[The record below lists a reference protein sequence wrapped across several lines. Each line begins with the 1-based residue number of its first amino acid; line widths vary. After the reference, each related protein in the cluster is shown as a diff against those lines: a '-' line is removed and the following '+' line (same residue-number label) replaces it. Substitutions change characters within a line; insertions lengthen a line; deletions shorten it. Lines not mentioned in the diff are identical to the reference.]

1 MQQDS
6 SAIYLANSL
15 RDELNRYREGEKLPS
30 SRALIERFQV
40 SPVTVSRAIA
50 LLAAEGLVV
59 SRPGAGVFRAPA
71 RSTPAAPGD
80 VSWQEVALSADPHPA
95 GAGVHNLD
103 AAGVLATLAA
113 PPPEVI
119 DLSGGY
125 LHTSMQPERALDAA
139 LARAGH
145 RPGTWSRPPVEGISE
160 LREWFARDI
169 AGPAGTLASSDVLI
183 TAGGQSALA
192 TAVRA
197 LTVPGAA
204 VLVESPTYPGLLA
217 AARAA
222 GLRPVPVPV
231 DADGVRPDL
240 LAQAFHDTRARL
252 FVCQPL
258 FHNPTGTTLAP
269 HRREQVLNAARE
281 AGAFVIED
289 DFARRLTHSDS
300 PPPPPPLAARDPD
313 GVVIH
318 IRSLTKTTS
327 PSLRIAAITARGP
340 AFERLRAA
348 HVIDTFFVPRP
359 LQETAL
365 ELVGAPAWTTHHRAL
380 ATALRD
386 RRTATLAALSRL
398 LPDLT
403 PQHPPLGG
411 YHLWLRLPDGTE
423 ETAVLAAALRHGV
436 AVTAGSP
443 YFSAETSTPH
453 LRLSYISPAHTGHLE
468 EAIHRLHRAFTQI
481 TPAAPAQA
489 G

>member
-1 MQQDS
+1 MNQDS
-6 SAIYLANSL
+6 SAINMASSL
-15 RDELNRYREGEKLPS
+15 RIELSRYRDGEKLPS
-30 SRALIERFQV
+30 SRALVERFQA

-71 RSTPAAPGD
+71 RPAPAAPGD

-95 GAGVHNLD
+95 AAGAHHLG
-103 AAGVLATLAA
+103 AAGVLATLTT

-125 LHTSMQPERALDAA
+125 LHASLQPERALAAA
-139 LARAGH
+139 LARAAR

-169 AGPAGTLASSDVLI
+169 AGPAGTLTSSDVLI
-183 TAGGQSALA
+183 TAGGQSALT

-197 LTVPGAA
+197 LTACGAPI
-204 VLVESPTYPGLLA
+204 LVESPTYPGLLA
-217 AARAA
+217 VARAA

-231 DADGVRPDL
+231 DAGGVRTDL
-240 LAQAFHDTRARL
+240 LARAFHDTGARV

-269 HRREQVLNAARE
+269 QRREPVLHAARE

-289 DFARRLTHSDS
+289 DFARRLAHADS
-300 PPPPPPLAARDPD
+300 PPLPPPLAADDPD

-327 PSLRIAAITARGP
+327 PNLRVGAITARGP
-340 AFERLRAA
+340 AFERLRATQ
-348 HVIDTFFVPRP
+348 VIDTFFVPRS

-386 RRTATLAALSRL
+386 RRAAILTALSRL
-398 LPDLT
+398 LPGLA

-411 YHLWLRLPDGTE
+411 YHLWLRLPDGTDE
-423 ETAVLAAALRHGV
+423 ATVAAAALRHGV

-443 YFSAETSTPH
+443 YFSADTSTPH
-453 LRLSYISPAHTGHLE
+453 LRLSYVSPASTGQLE
-468 EAIHRLHRAFTQI
+468 AAIRRLHHAYTQI
-481 TPAAPAQA
+481 ADQESP
-489 G
+489 

>member
-1 MQQDS
+1 M
-6 SAIYLANSL
+6 
-15 RDELNRYREGEKLPS
+15 
-30 SRALIERFQV
+30 ERFQA

-50 LLAAEGLVV
+50 QLAADGLVV

-71 RSTPAAPGD
+71 RPAPAAPGD
-80 VSWQEVALSADPHPA
+80 VSWQEVALSADRHPA
-95 GAGVHNLD
+95 GAHHLG
-103 AAGVLATLAA
+103 AAGVLATLTT

-125 LHTSMQPERALDAA
+125 LHASLQPERALAAA
-139 LARAGH
+139 LARAGR

-197 LTVPGAA
+197 LTACGAPI
-204 VLVESPTYPGLLA
+204 LVESPTYPGLLA
-217 AARAA
+217 VARAA

-231 DADGVRPDL
+231 DADGVRTDL
-240 LAQAFHDTRARL
+240 LAQAFHDTGARV

-269 HRREQVLNAARE
+269 HRREQVLHAARE
-281 AGAFVIED
+281 AGAFIIED
-289 DFARRLTHSDS
+289 DFARRLAHAGG
-300 PPPPPPLAARDPD
+300 PPLPPPLAADDPD

-327 PSLRIAAITARGP
+327 PNLRVGAITARGP
-340 AFERLRAA
+340 AFERLRAG
-348 HVIDTFFVPRP
+348 HVIDTFFVPRS

-380 ATALRD
+380 ASALRD
-386 RRTATLAALSRL
+386 RRAAILTALSHL
-398 LPDLT
+398 LPDLA

-411 YHLWLRLPDGTE
+411 YHLWLRLPDGTGE
-423 ETAVLAAALRHGV
+423 VTLAAAALRHGV

-443 YFSAETSTPH
+443 YFSADTSTPH
-453 LRLSYISPAHTGHLE
+453 LRLSYVSPANNGQLE
-468 EAIHRLHRAFTQI
+468 EGIHRLHRAYTQI
-481 TPAAPAQA
+481 ADQESP
-489 G
+489 